1 MLFNFVPLQ
10 NVVATGDGLAMAADI
25 ATIVVGVAIVVVAF
39 AGVAL
44 ARKMN
49 RTLDGVRTAV
59 GQNLGP
65 VSERARVISDNVEFI
80 SQALRTDVERLN
92 ASVRALSDRLHQASD
107 HMEERIED
115 FNALMEVVQ
124 EEAEGMFIDTAAT
137 VRGVREGAAA
147 ITRSVPAM
155 AGEGDT
161 GESTSPEGD
170 RAGSTL
176 PGAGHSDSG
185 SNEPHAADNSSPET
199 DDPGAVLDEANEAP
213 HDDGLEAVPTREG

>member
-1 MLFNFVPLQ
+1 MRILLTLTPLQ
-10 NVVATGDGLAMAADI
+10 SPVAAGDGLAMAADI
-25 ATIVVGVAIVVVAF
+25 AMIVVGVAIVVMAF

-44 ARKMN
+44 ARKIS

-65 VSERARVISDNVEFI
+65 VSDRARAISDNVEFI

-92 ASVRALSDRLHQASD
+92 ASVRLLSDRLHQASD
-107 HMEERIED
+107 RMEERIED

-147 ITRSVPAM
+147 ITRGA
-155 AGEGDT
+155 
-161 GESTSPEGD
+161 STADGV
-170 RAGSTL
+170 
-176 PGAGHSDSG
+176 SD
-185 SNEPHAADNSSPET
+185 AADEALRLV
-199 DDPGAVLDEANEAP
+199 DDPEA
-213 HDDGLEAVPTREG
+213 LPTREG

>member
-1 MLFNFVPLQ
+1 MRTLLTLTPLQ
-10 NVVATGDGLAMAADI
+10 STVTAGDGLAMAADI
-25 ATIVVGVAIVVVAF
+25 ATIVVGVAIVVMAF

-49 RTLDGVRTAV
+49 RTLDGMRNAV
-59 GQNLGP
+59 GHNLGP
-65 VSERARVISDNVEFI
+65 VADRARAISDNVEFI

-147 ITRSVPAM
+147 ITRGASTTSVDPDHPDGVSREA
-155 AGEGDT
+155 D
-161 GESTSPEGD
+161 
-170 RAGSTL
+170 
-176 PGAGHSDSG
+176 DS
-185 SNEPHAADNSSPET
+185 
-199 DDPGAVLDEANEAP
+199 EA
-213 HDDGLEAVPTREG
+213 LPTREG